1 MIRQLQKDAT
11 HRRILR
17 AAARRLRQRG
27 LRETTVGGVMAEA
40 HLTVGGFYAHFRSK
54 SALVAE
60 AFSQASDEM
69 KAVLLSKLDGVS
81 PERWLITVVHRYV
94 TSKHRD
100 AKPPLC
106 ALPITVSEAARAGS
120 SERRAYA
127 EACTRFLS
135 AIEER
140 TTKLAGDREA
150 ARQRALELL
159 IALVGGVALARATRG
174 TPLSDEILAAARSL
188 GERLGRRP

>member
-1 MIRQLQKDAT
+1 
-11 HRRILR
+11 
-17 AAARRLRQRG
+17 
-27 LRETTVGGVMAEA
+27 MAEA